1 LSPPASHFPHS
12 FVVVVVVIIIIMWFY
27 NPRKDLGRLTPEV
40 S

>member
-12 FVVVVVVIIIIMWFY
+12 FVVVVIIIIMMWLY
-27 NPRKDLGRLTPEV
+27 NPRTDLGRLTPEV